1 MLADDLFFQNLA
13 FEGSL
18 GIVRLD
24 IFFLT
29 ESCNK
34 KTRKL
39 IILGGNAA

>member
-34 KTRKL
+34 KDKKMLKDKKT
-39 IILGGNAA
+39 